1 MEKRY
6 ISLENSAGQ
15 VVVDLLRKGYGASV
29 EVTLTGSEIRIRAKT
44 KLHHTLS
51 TWEEEEFIV
60 HLPDDEDAPNEQEEG
75 EDDDG
80 GEDDDEAEGD
90 NEAAILAGMEGGA
103 SGYNAARGYDTEEP
117 EPCGHHCDSDCP
129 RCGI

>member
-60 HLPDDEDAPNEQEEG
+60 HLPDDGDCPRDGDGDEEEEEEEG
-75 EDDDG
+75 E
-80 GEDDDEAEGD
+80 
-90 NEAAILAGMEGGA
+90 
-103 SGYNAARGYDTEEP
+103 
-117 EPCGHHCDSDCP
+117 
-129 RCGI
+129 